1 MIGVLH
7 FVGLTLLAAR
17 RRIIGLSAFG
27 AMFLAAAAT
36 ARLLTG
42 GEHGHVELDSLFAL
56 GGTTLVSALLLSGW
70 LIGRFPLI
78 AILVLAA
85 GIFSDDR
92 AAGYA
97 RLYAVRARSLSALYG
112 ARFLVCALLAFM
124 LSSIVMPAFDLI
136 VLGAWPAPDIFVLMA
151 AQIIVFGSLTTL
163 LSLISRADAWTA
175 LFLGLLA
182 LVWDA
187 LRRADVLGNA
197 APLVRDAVT
206 VALPPQ
212 GALLRIESAFG
223 AAQPVPWDAFAI
235 ICLYG
240 TLALVLAGLALTR
253 REL

>member
-1 MIGVLH
+1 VSGVLQ
-7 FVGLTLLAAR
+7 FVALSVLAVRRRVLGLLA
-17 RRIIGLSAFG
+17 FG
-27 AMFLAAAAT
+27 GVFLAAAAT

-42 GEHGHVELDSLFAL
+42 GEHGHVELDPLYAV
-56 GGTTLVSALLLSGW
+56 GGTTLVSALLLTGW

-85 GIFSDDR
+85 GSFSDDR
-92 AAGYA
+92 FAGYT
-97 RLYAVRARSLSALYG
+97 RLYAVRPRSLVALYG
-112 ARFLVCALLAFM
+112 ARFLLFAVLAFV
-124 LSSIVMPAFDLI
+124 LSAIVMPAFDFI
-136 VLGAWPAPDIFVLMA
+136 VLGQFPAPDVFVLMA

-187 LRRADVLGNA
+187 LRRADFLSNA
-197 APLVRDAVT
+197 APVVRDAVT

-223 AAQPVPWDAFAI
+223 ADQPVPWDAFLI

-240 TLALVLAGLALTR
+240 SLVLVLAGLALSR
-253 REL
+253 REI

>member
-1 MIGVLH
+1 VNAVLS
-7 FVGLTLLAAR
+7 FLRLTLLAAR
-17 RRIIGLSAFG
+17 RRIIGLLAFG
-27 AMFLAAAAT
+27 AVFLAAATA

-42 GEHGHVELDSLFAL
+42 GEHGHVDFDPLFAL
-56 GGTTLVSALLLSGW
+56 GGTTLVSALLLTGW

-78 AILVLAA
+78 AILVLTA

-92 AAGYA
+92 AAGFA
-97 RLYAVRARSLSALYG
+97 RLYAVRPRSLVALYG
-112 ARFLVCALLAFM
+112 TRFLLFTAVAFV
-124 LSSIVMPAFDLI
+124 LSAIVMPAFDLI

-163 LSLISRADAWTA
+163 LSLITRADAWTA
-175 LFLGLLA
+175 LFLGILA

-187 LRRADVLGNA
+187 LRRADVIVSA
-197 APLVRDAVT
+197 APGVRDAVT

-223 AAQPVPWDAFAI
+223 AAQPVPWDAFLI
-235 ICLYG
+235 VCLYG
-240 TLALVLAGLALTR
+240 LLALVLAGIALTR

>member
-1 MIGVLH
+1 MSGVLE
-7 FVGLTLLAAR
+7 FLRLTLLAAR
-17 RRIIGLSAFG
+17 RRIIGLTAFG
-27 AMFLAAAAT
+27 AIFLAAAAT

-42 GEHGHVELDSLFAL
+42 GEHGHVELDPLYAL
-56 GGTTLVSALLLSGW
+56 GGTTLVSALLLTGW

-97 RLYAVRARSLSALYG
+97 RLYAVRPRSIVALYG
-112 ARFLVCALLAFM
+112 ARFLLFALLAFV
-124 LSSIVMPAFDLI
+124 LSAIVMPAFDLI
-136 VLGAWPAPDIFVLMA
+136 VLGHWPAPDIFVLMA
-151 AQIIVFGSLTTL
+151 AQIIVFGSLTSL

-187 LRRADVLGNA
+187 LRRADFLVNA
-197 APLVRDAVT
+197 APVVRDAVT

-223 AAQPVPWDAFAI
+223 ATQPVPWDAFLI
-235 ICLYG
+235 VCLYG

-253 REL
+253 REI

>member
-1 MIGVLH
+1 LSGVLS
-7 FVGLTLLAAR
+7 FLQLTLLAAQ
-17 RRIIGLSAFG
+17 RRIIGLIAFG
-27 AMFLAAAAT
+27 AVFLAAAAA

-42 GEHGHVELDSLFAL
+42 GEHGHVELDPLFAM
-56 GGTTLVSALLLSGW
+56 GGTTLVSALLLTGW

-78 AILVLAA
+78 AILVLTA
-85 GIFSDDR
+85 GSFSDDR

-97 RLYAVRARSLSALYG
+97 RLYAVRPRSLVALYG
-112 ARFLVCALLAFM
+112 ARFLLFALLAFV

-136 VLGAWPAPDIFVLMA
+136 VLGEWPAPDIFVLMA

-163 LSLISRADAWTA
+163 LSLLTRADAWTA
-175 LFLGLLA
+175 LFLGILA

-187 LRRADVLGNA
+187 LRRADFLVNA
-197 APLVRDAVT
+197 APGVRDAVT

-223 AAQPVPWDAFAI
+223 SAQPVPWEAFLI
-235 ICLYG
+235 VCLYG
-240 TLALVLAGLALTR
+240 TLVLLLAGVALTR